1 MQVRT
6 PLRPWKMAA
15 TLGLSVWMLGCGDD
29 ADPDISGLNGMR
41 DTGVGAVQTPDA
53 SSSIPGAPTDAGG
66 ANADAGS
73 VPVIKD
79 AGATSVDAAT
89 EGGAKD
95 ASVAPEA
102 GSGADASQDGSTPG
116 SSGDGGVKTDAS
128 TPGPTE
134 GCLMFVEEDDPALLE
149 VNGGV
154 SVKGVGCKQQWE
166 GIVMTQGGR
175 GLCTAA
181 FISDRHLI
189 SASHCYAS
197 DGSVSLKV
205 SAPTWDNGMSH
216 TFQATVKRSGSS
228 MTLDISVIDLGKP
241 VEWATPERRFVL
253 HAGKTTGPVDMHL
266 YGFGSGGSSG
276 GAGTLRAVPNNAT
289 IRVTDNGRGNLTGK
303 AGPAQLCTGDSGGPA
318 FVEKTAPVL
327 YGINQAI
334 VPSGTGGGRTCASTD
349 WSIMFTNVSKYM
361 SFIEMA
367 LGKQCERQRV
377 DDLDVAKC
385 G

>member
-1 MQVRT
+1 MPTRISLSQ
-6 PLRPWKMAA
+6 LKLAA
-15 TLGLSVWMLGCGDD
+15 TIGLSVWMVGCGED
-29 ADPDISGLNGMR
+29 ADPDIDGLNGMR

-53 SSSIPGAPTDAGG
+53 SSSIPGAQPDGGG
-66 ANADAGS
+66 ANAEGGV
-73 VPVIKD
+73 VPVTKD
-79 AGATSVDAAT
+79 AGATSVDAGAD
-89 EGGAKD
+89 GGTKD
-95 ASVAPEA
+95 ASVAADA
-102 GSGADASQDGSTPG
+102 GSSPDASQDGGTPG
-116 SSGDGGVKTDAS
+116 SSGDGGVKTDAT
-128 TPGPTE
+128 TPDSGVE
-134 GCLMFVEEDDPALLE
+134 CLMFVEEDDPALLE

-154 SVKGVGCKQQWE
+154 SVRGAGCRQQWE
-166 GIVMTQGGR
+166 GIVMTNGGR

-276 GAGTLRAVPNNAT
+276 AAGTLRAVPNNAT
-289 IRVTDNGRGNLTGK
+289 IRVTDNGRGTLTGT

-334 VPSGTGGGRTCASTD
+334 VPSGTGGGRTCASTN
-349 WSIMFTNVSKYM
+349 WMIMFTNVSAYM
-361 SFIEMA
+361 TFVETA
-367 LGKQCERQRV
+367 LGKPCERKQV
-377 DDLDVAKC
+377 DGLDVAQC
-385 G
+385 W